1 MPGNFGPSAAV
12 VQAISS
18 SWRWSSPGAHH
29 ILGRCDWC
37 QFVELLLQHIQ
48 DFRPRRNRS
57 VAGKIWS
64 NRGAV
69 STLSRSGRNICRPV
83 EVYFHDRAPRSEDTA
98 KAAARQREKIWGLIT
113 SPRRFRIAPRCKK
126 SCGPDSVS
134 TRWARQVDLARFN
147 SSAAAI
153 FSEAARGGQNLW
165 PKPRP
170 DIVRKTGTRQRR
182 SSGPEKVE
190 LARAYAQTNSEAR
203 YITAGSVSTV
213 RRQKKGKAPNPT
225 RSWSKNCDPPLQHNT
240 FSGAGRWHIPT
251 ISPGPPLQMDRNC
264 QAT

>member
-1 MPGNFGPSAAV
+1 MLGPARHSLARVHKLPGNFGPSAAV
-12 VQAISS
+12 VQAISI

-69 STLSRSGRNICRPV
+69 STCCGRNICRPV

-113 SPRRFRIAPRCKK
+113 SPRRFRRNALRCIRKV
-126 SCGPDSVS
+126 GAPDSVS

-147 SSAAAI
+147 SSAAGI
-153 FSEAARGGQNLW
+153 FQKPCEAVRICGQSL
-165 PKPRP
+165 
-170 DIVRKTGTRQRR
+170 
-182 SSGPEKVE
+182 S
-190 LARAYAQTNSEAR
+190 
-203 YITAGSVSTV
+203 
-213 RRQKKGKAPNPT
+213 PT
-225 RSWSKNCDPPLQHNT
+225 S
-240 FSGAGRWHIPT
+240 
-251 ISPGPPLQMDRNC
+251 
-264 QAT
+264 

>member
-1 MPGNFGPSAAV
+1 MLGPARHSLARVHKLPGNFGPSAAM
-12 VQAISS
+12 VQAISI
-18 SWRWSSPGAHH
+18 SWRWSFPGAHH

-113 SPRRFRIAPRCKK
+113 SPRRFRRIAPRCKVG
-126 SCGPDSVS
+126 SPTVSRRAGPDKS
-134 TRWARQVDLARFN
+134 TWRALIPALRVFFRSRA
-147 SSAAAI
+147 
-153 FSEAARGGQNLW
+153 
-165 PKPRP
+165 
-170 DIVRKTGTRQRR
+170 RR
-182 SSGPEKVE
+182 SEFVAKASARHREKDWD
-190 LARAYAQTNSEAR
+190 S
-203 YITAGSVSTV
+203 TAP
-213 RRQKKGKAPNPT
+213 QL
-225 RSWSKNCDPPLQHNT
+225 RSRK
-240 FSGAGRWHIPT
+240 SGAGACLCP
-251 ISPGPPLQMDRNC
+251 NKF
-264 QAT
+264 

>member
-1 MPGNFGPSAAV
+1 MLGPARHSLARVHKLPGNFGPSAAV
-12 VQAISS
+12 VQAISI

-98 KAAARQREKIWGLIT
+98 KAAARQREKIWGLT
-113 SPRRFRIAPRCKK
+113 ASPRGFTRR
-126 SCGPDSVS
+126 VS
-134 TRWARQVDLARFN
+134 TRWSRKVDLARFN

-153 FSEAARGGQNLW
+153 FSEAVRGGQNLW

-203 YITAGSVSTV
+203 YTTAGSFSTV
-213 RRQKKGKAPNPT
+213 RRQNK
-225 RSWSKNCDPPLQHNT
+225 
-240 FSGAGRWHIPT
+240 
-251 ISPGPPLQMDRNC
+251 M
-264 QAT
+264 

>member
-1 MPGNFGPSAAV
+1 MLGPARHSLARVHKLPGNFGPSAAV
-12 VQAISS
+12 VQAISI
-18 SWRWSSPGAHH
+18 SWRWNSPGAHH

-113 SPRRFRIAPRCKK
+113 SPRRFRRIAPRCKK
-126 SCGPDSVS
+126 SWVPDSVS

-147 SSAAAI
+147 SSAAGV
-153 FSEAARGGQNLW
+153 FQKPCEAVRICGQSL
-165 PKPRP
+165 
-170 DIVRKTGTRQRR
+170 
-182 SSGPEKVE
+182 GP
-190 LARAYAQTNSEAR
+190 TS
-203 YITAGSVSTV
+203 
-213 RRQKKGKAPNPT
+213 
-225 RSWSKNCDPPLQHNT
+225 
-240 FSGAGRWHIPT
+240 
-251 ISPGPPLQMDRNC
+251 
-264 QAT
+264 

>member
-1 MPGNFGPSAAV
+1 MLGPARHSLARVHKLPGNFGPSAAM

-113 SPRRFRIAPRCKK
+113 SPCRFRKVGSPTVSGRA
-126 SCGPDSVS
+126 GPDKS
-134 TRWARQVDLARFN
+134 TWRGLIPALRLFFQKPC
-147 SSAAAI
+147 
-153 FSEAARGGQNLW
+153 EAVGICGQSL
-165 PKPRP
+165 
-170 DIVRKTGTRQRR
+170 
-182 SSGPEKVE
+182 GP
-190 LARAYAQTNSEAR
+190 TS
-203 YITAGSVSTV
+203 
-213 RRQKKGKAPNPT
+213 
-225 RSWSKNCDPPLQHNT
+225 
-240 FSGAGRWHIPT
+240 
-251 ISPGPPLQMDRNC
+251 
-264 QAT
+264 

>member
-1 MPGNFGPSAAV
+1 VLGPARHSLARVHKLPGNFGPSAAM
-12 VQAISS
+12 VQAISI
-18 SWRWSSPGAHH
+18 SWRWSFPVAHH

-113 SPRRFRIAPRCKK
+113 SPRRFRRIAPRCKT
-126 SCGPDSVS
+126 SWVPDSVS

-147 SSAAAI
+147 SSRA
-153 FSEAARGGQNLW
+153 
-165 PKPRP
+165 
-170 DIVRKTGTRQRR
+170 RR
-182 SSGPEKVE
+182 SEFVAKASARHREKDWD
-190 LARAYAQTNSEAR
+190 S
-203 YITAGSVSTV
+203 TAP
-213 RRQKKGKAPNPT
+213 QL
-225 RSWSKNCDPPLQHNT
+225 RSRK
-240 FSGAGRWHIPT
+240 SGAGACLCP
-251 ISPGPPLQMDRNC
+251 NKF
-264 QAT
+264 

>member
-1 MPGNFGPSAAV
+1 MLGPARHSLARVHKLPGNFGPSAAV

-69 STLSRSGRNICRPV
+69 SKLSRSGRNICRPV

-98 KAAARQREKIWGLIT
+98 KAAARQREKIWGFDHVASQIHPT
-113 SPRRFRIAPRCKK
+113 VSRRA
-126 SCGPDSVS
+126 
-134 TRWARQVDLARFN
+134 
-147 SSAAAI
+147 
-153 FSEAARGGQNLW
+153 
-165 PKPRP
+165 
-170 DIVRKTGTRQRR
+170 
-182 SSGPEKVE
+182 GPEKSTW
-190 LARAYAQTNSEAR
+190 RALIPALRLFFQKPREA
-203 YITAGSVSTV
+203 V
-213 RRQKKGKAPNPT
+213 RICGQSLGPT
-225 RSWSKNCDPPLQHNT
+225 S
-240 FSGAGRWHIPT
+240 
-251 ISPGPPLQMDRNC
+251 
-264 QAT
+264 

>member
-1 MPGNFGPSAAV
+1 MCWGNFRSADCVSVRRWVCAVLGPARHSLARVHKLPGNFGPSAAM

-98 KAAARQREKIWGLIT
+98 KAAARQREKIWDLIT
-113 SPRRFRIAPRCKK
+113 SPRRF
-126 SCGPDSVS
+126 
-134 TRWARQVDLARFN
+134 
-147 SSAAAI
+147 
-153 FSEAARGGQNLW
+153 
-165 PKPRP
+165 
-170 DIVRKTGTRQRR
+170 TRQCLDAL
-182 SSGPEKVE
+182 V
-190 LARAYAQTNSEAR
+190 
-203 YITAGSVSTV
+203 
-213 RRQKKGKAPNPT
+213 QKS
-225 RSWSKNCDPPLQHNT
+225 RL
-240 FSGAGRWHIPT
+240 GA
-251 ISPGPPLQMDRNC
+251 L
-264 QAT
+264 